1 MSTSCPTLSALP
13 QAMYGT
19 GLAASLVLNSMFN
32 MGMSVAKEKMFNIAD
47 KTLNTTDRAKYFLYG
62 GTKRRNTRKNS
73 FIYRMLHTCK
83 GCCIMT

>member
-1 MSTSCPTLSALP
+1 
-13 QAMYGT
+13 
-19 GLAASLVLNSMFN
+19 MFN

-73 FIYRMLHTCK
+73 FIYRVLHTYK
-83 GCCIMT
+83 GCSIMT